1 MLNYTRIS
9 KYYSG
14 VDGVKLAVDLYQP
27 APHEK
32 VPAVINVGMDHCR
45 YRF

>member
-14 VDGVKLAVDLYQP
+14 VDGVKLAVDLYLPQTDELSLI
-27 APHEK
+27 H
-32 VPAVINVGMDHCR
+32 I
-45 YRF
+45 